1 MASATR
7 DARWRRRRVDGARA
21 REVSLFNVF
30 FIYCYCI
37 LVYVS
42 KILVFFS

>member
-1 MASATR
+1 MTRRGVDGKLHDVDMKSATR

-30 FIYCYCI
+30 FI
-37 LVYVS
+37 
-42 KILVFFS
+42 